1 MRMKTLAAAL
11 ALAAIATPAFAAEA
25 PAPKFDS
32 GTISGLGAR
41 NIGSATM
48 SGRIA
53 AVAGRNV
60 DGKSLLYVGAASG
73 GVWKSTDGGTTFKPV
88 FDKQPVQSI
97 GAVAID
103 PANPQVV
110 WVGTGEA
117 WTRNSVSIGNGIY
130 KTTDGGDTWTNV
142 GLPDSERISRIV
154 VDAKDSNT
162 VYACVPGRLWSDS
175 TARGL
180 YVTRDGGKS
189 WTQALKGPN
198 ASTGCADV
206 SADPSD
212 PSHLFVS
219 LWDFRR
225 KGWTFRSGGEGPEAA
240 SGSGLF
246 ETRDSARTFTA
257 IEPNKDNGL
266 PAKPWGRIGITIAPS
281 DPKRVYA
288 VIEGV
293 RSALFRSDDG
303 GRTWTEGDRSQSM
316 VWRPFYFARLIV
328 DPKNA
333 DKIFKPN
340 LPLIVSLDGG
350 KSFSGSGGG
359 AHGDWHD
366 MWIDPDNT
374 NHVVGGDDGG
384 LWHSYDG
391 GNRWWKGDNLPVSQF
406 YHVSVDDKDP
416 YQVYGGL
423 QDNGSWAGDSAFP
436 GGITNARWDNL
447 YFGDGFW
454 VWPDPTD
461 ANFVYAES
469 QGGFLGRVD
478 RRTRLTRFIQ
488 PTAGFKEKLRYNWNT
503 PIEMSPNEKGTIY
516 IGAQFLFRSRDK
528 GQNWDR
534 ISPDLTTND
543 PLKQKQ
549 EESGGITVDNSA
561 AEMHTTIYSIS
572 ESPKDGNVIW
582 VGTDDG
588 NVQLTRDGG
597 KSWTNVV
604 GNVKGLPK
612 NSWVSTIEASRHDG
626 ATAYATFDRH
636 TFGDFDPYV
645 YRTRDFGKTWQK
657 IGGKE
662 QGLRGYAHVVK
673 EDSVDRDLLFVGTEM
688 GLWITTDGGGHWAEF
703 KGGNFPSVAVRDI
716 AIQDRDSDLVLGT
729 HGRGIWVVDDISPLR
744 SIDDAMLEKEAAF
757 VASRPVQQRI
767 SSFGGTVEG
776 DARFVGDNPSNAA
789 VITYYQRTRHLFGD
803 LKIEVLDPN
812 GKVIETLPA
821 SKRRGLNRITWSMR
835 EKPPVV
841 PPAAQLANFG
851 TIGPRVMPGT
861 YKVRM
866 TKNKQVYEAPL
877 EVSIDRRSG
886 ITQASR
892 QAQYDAA
899 MRVHGMFGA
908 MTGLMAR
915 INAVREQ
922 ANQLAAKAPEGD
934 PLRKQ
939 VGAFAEK
946 VDAIRKEIVAT
957 KEGGAITGEERLR
970 EKLDNVYGAIVFYE
984 GAPGPYQL
992 ATVDALQK
1000 EMDGVSA
1007 EFDSLVATDLPK
1019 VNAALKAKGAPE
1031 IQVPPAQP
1039 VAESP
1044 VSSADI
1050 NAAFAAWAHG
1060 SFGLDLDRGTDIHE
1074 RD

>member
-1 MRMKTLAAAL
+1 MRMHRLAAAF
-11 ALAAIATPAFAAEA
+11 ALAALSTAVVAQDALAVR
-25 PAPKFDS
+25 FDS

-110 WVGTGEA
+110 WVGTGES

-130 KTTDGGDTWTNV
+130 KSTDGGDTWTNM

-154 VDAKDSNT
+154 VDPKDTNT

-180 YVTRDGGKS
+180 YVTRDGGRT

-206 SADPSD
+206 SMDPTD
-212 PSHLFVS
+212 AGHLFVS

-225 KGWTFRSGGEGPEAA
+225 KGWTFRSGGDGPEAV

-246 ETRDSARTFTA
+246 ESRDGGRTFA
-257 IEPNKDNGL
+257 SLEPGKDNGL
-266 PAKPWGRIGITIAPS
+266 PAKPWGRIGVTIAPS

-316 VWRPFYFARLIV
+316 VWRPFYFSRLIV
-328 DPKNA
+328 DPKNP

-350 KSFSGSGGG
+350 KSFSGTGGG

-384 LWHSYDG
+384 LWLSYDG
-391 GNRWWKGDNLPVSQF
+391 GNRWWKGDNLPISQF

-423 QDNGSWAGDSAFP
+423 QDNGSWAGDSAYP
-436 GGITNARWDNL
+436 GGITNARWENL

-454 VWPDPTD
+454 VFPSAT
-461 ANFVYAES
+461 NENVVYAES
-469 QGGFLGRVD
+469 QGGFLGRID
-478 RRTRLTRFIQ
+478 RKTHLTRFIQ

-503 PIEMSPNEKGTIY
+503 PIELSPNEKGTIY
-516 IGAQFLFRSRDK
+516 IGAQFLFRSRDE
-528 GQNWDR
+528 GQNWER

-572 ESPKDGNVIW
+572 ESPKDGGTIW

-604 GNVKGLPK
+604 GNIKGLPK
-612 NSWVSTIEASRHDG
+612 NSWVSTIEASRHDA

-645 YRTRDFGKTWQK
+645 YRTRDFGKSWQK
-657 IGGKE
+657 IAGRE

-673 EDSVDRDLLFVGTEM
+673 EDSVDRDLLFVGTEF
-688 GLWITTDGGGHWAEF
+688 GLWISTDGGARWAEF

-716 AIQDRDSDLVLGT
+716 AVQSRDGDLVLGT
-729 HGRGIWVVDDISPLR
+729 HGRGIWVIDDISPLR

-757 VASRPVQQRI
+757 VSSRPVQQRI
-767 SSFGGTVEG
+767 AGFGGTVEG
-776 DARFVGDNPSNAA
+776 DARFVGENPSNSA

-803 LKIEVLDPN
+803 LRIEVLDAS

-841 PPAAQLANFG
+841 PPAAALANFG
-851 TIGPRVMPGT
+851 TIGPRVLPGA

-866 TKNKQVYEAPL
+866 TKNKQVYEMPL
-877 EVSIDRRSG
+877 EVGLDRRTG
-886 ITQASR
+886 FTAADR
-892 QAQYDAA
+892 KAQYDAA
-899 MRVHGMFGA
+899 MRVHGMFGE
-908 MTGLMAR
+908 MSGLMAR

-922 ANQLAAKAPEGD
+922 ANAIAAQAPEGD

-946 VDAIRKEIVAT
+946 VDAVRKEIVAT

-984 GAPGPYQL
+984 GAPGAYQL
-992 ATVDALQK
+992 ATVDALEK

-1007 EFDSLVATDLPK
+1007 DFDALVANDLPK
-1019 VNAALKAKGAPE
+1019 LNAALKAKGVPE
-1031 IQVPPAQP
+1031 IRVPPAQP
-1039 VAESP
+1039 VAESN

-1050 NAAFAAWAHG
+1050 NAAFAAWRGA
-1060 SFGLDLDRGTDIHE
+1060 SFDLDRGTDIRE